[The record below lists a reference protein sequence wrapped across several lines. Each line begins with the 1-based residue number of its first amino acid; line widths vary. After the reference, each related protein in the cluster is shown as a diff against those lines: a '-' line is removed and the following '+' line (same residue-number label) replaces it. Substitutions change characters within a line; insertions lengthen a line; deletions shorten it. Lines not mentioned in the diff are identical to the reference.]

1 MVIQIFAELN
11 KVLTESFSLDDT
23 YGRVWTLAREYSENF
38 SLSDDLITEAIKFL
52 VLSESF
58 LFYDDLVADFTKE
71 LSGEAFSLSDDLLKA
86 TIKVLSDIAN
96 LSDTYSKV
104 WTLARA
110 YSESM
115 SLDDGDTK
123 QIIRILSET
132 TNLSD
137 NLDVLKQI
145 LKIYTESFSL
155 SDTYSKVWTLARAYS
170 ESIGLSD
177 GDAYAVARIL
187 TESFNLSD
195 NLFNL
200 IARELSESQSLS
212 DDLAT
217 TRKKIKEFIESFS
230 LDDGT
235 MAFNFI
241 KLLIESFSFD
251 DFFLNIIFDSLK
263 LASERADIQSIIT
276 DQGIEATLIRQTET
290 TDTTGAVTAVSEE
303 EYAIYMAIQDILR
316 EDRQIHDMG
325 LAFPGAAKVFLF
337 QEYPD
342 SITGNGVVSVQ
353 VGDMIK
359 DDEEVYWRVETI
371 KGEREM
377 EGGEV
382 FKSAIIKKVDLDQ

>member
-71 LSGEAFSLSDDLLKA
+71 LSGEA
-86 TIKVLSDIAN
+86 
-96 LSDTYSKV
+96 
-104 WTLARA
+104 
-110 YSESM
+110 
-115 SLDDGDTK
+115 
-123 QIIRILSET
+123 
-132 TNLSD
+132 
-137 NLDVLKQI
+137 
-145 LKIYTESFSL
+145 FSL